1 MLLQSLFYV
10 CIATRCQEQR
20 FGVRQRDSLADL
32 TNALFT
38 TATPLPRSL
47 MLLLDADYAVTTL
60 RTKVGGD
67 DNKEG
72 LGHPSPYP
80 SGFDMVSLY
89 CAWQPPLKRPVKTL
103 LLGTSQ
109 TGRLIER
116 VAWHV
121 GHNSKVQPYLITS
134 SPSSSP
140 YLIER
145 VAWHVGHNS
154 KVFWVAPHILHP
166 LYQAP
171 VQAPF

>member
-1 MLLQSLFYV
+1 M
-10 CIATRCQEQR
+10 
-20 FGVRQRDSLADL
+20 RQRDSLADL

-67 DNKEG
+67 VNKEG

-80 SGFDMVSLY
+80 SGPLDMISLY

-121 GHNSKVQPYLITS
+121 GHNSKV
-134 SPSSSP
+134 
-140 YLIER
+140 
-145 VAWHVGHNS
+145 
-154 KVFWVAPHILHP
+154 FWVAPHIPHP

-171 VQAPF
+171 VQAPVHAPF